1 MEHCA
6 FCGAE
11 TQLHVNNVPECLK
24 CSQEHEARVENKPAT
39 SAPDRA
45 RSATVVAGGILSDN
59 SEQR

>member
-11 TQLHVNNVPECLK
+11 TQLHVNNIPECLK
-24 CSQEHEARVENKPAT
+24 CSQEREGDPATKPAT

-45 RSATVVAGGILSDN
+45 RLATLAAGGTLTDN
-59 SEQR
+59 LEQP